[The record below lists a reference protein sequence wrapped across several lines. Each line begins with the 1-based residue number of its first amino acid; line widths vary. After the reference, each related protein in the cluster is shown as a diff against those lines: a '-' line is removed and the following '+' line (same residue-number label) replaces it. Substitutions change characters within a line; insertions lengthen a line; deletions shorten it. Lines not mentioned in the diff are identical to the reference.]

1 MRETGSIAREDAV
14 GKIGQY
20 RRGVFLC
27 EANRERRERERRAQ
41 LQAKMQEAEEGVFLR
56 TQEIGRAHV

>member
-41 LQAKMQEAEEGVFLR
+41 LQAKMQEAEEFRSDLVYSDDVQR
-56 TQEIGRAHV
+56 